1 MCSLKPQFEARTL
14 ENIVTDLITCPRCG
28 CEIEMHAA
36 AAARMR
42 ESILKEFEG
51 DVRIKEEAIAK
62 RERAIQQKEQ
72 SLDADLQSRL
82 NAETSRL
89 RKEIEKATRT
99 AYSEEVEELQAK
111 LNAATAAEVELRK
124 SRRELEQQTR
134 DLELAVNRKL
144 DEERE
149 TLREQAR
156 VQIAEQNRH
165 LDADKDKLIGDL
177 KRQIDD
183 MKRTAEFRSQQA
195 MGFTLELELEN
206 DLRRHFPMD
215 TIEAV
220 PGGASGGD
228 VLQHVVDRNGARCGT
243 ILWESKRTRNWNDQW
258 LPKLREDQRR
268 AKADFAAIL
277 SVEMPKGVNNFK
289 CIDSVWVTN
298 RDCHIGLA
306 GALRA
311 GLIEAAR
318 ARETA
323 HGKMNK
329 VDLVFQYFAS
339 SEFRQKIEGL
349 VEAWVALKQDL
360 DSEKRSLSKIWNKR
374 ERQIH
379 RAMANTT
386 ALYGDLSC
394 IIGPSLPAI
403 PQLELDGIAEAKRPV
418 NRLEEFDDGE
428 PVGF

>member
-1 MCSLKPQFEARTL
+1 
-14 ENIVTDLITCPRCG
+14 
-28 CEIEMHAA
+28 
-36 AAARMR
+36 
-42 ESILKEFEG
+42 
-51 DVRIKEEAIAK
+51 
-62 RERAIQQKEQ
+62 
-72 SLDADLQSRL
+72 LQ
-82 NAETSRL
+82 T
-89 RKEIEKATRT
+89 
-99 AYSEEVEELQAK
+99 K

-165 LDADKDKLIGDL
+165 LDADRDKLIADL
-177 KRQIDD
+177 RRQIDD

-215 TIEAV
+215 VIEAV
-220 PGGASGGD
+220 PGGVNGGD

-277 SVEMPKGVNNFK
+277 SVEMPKSVANFG

-298 RDCHIGLA
+298 RTCHIGLA
-306 GALRA
+306 AALRA
-311 GLIEAAR
+311 GLVEASR
-318 ARETA
+318 VRETA
-323 HGKMNK
+323 HGKMTK
-329 VDLVFQYFAS
+329 VDLVFQYFAG

-349 VEAWVALKQDL
+349 VEAWVELKKDL

-386 ALYGDLSC
+386 SLYGDLSC

-403 PQLELDGIAEAKRPV
+403 PQLELGSIAETKAPV
-418 NRLEEFDDGE
+418 NRLEEYDDGE